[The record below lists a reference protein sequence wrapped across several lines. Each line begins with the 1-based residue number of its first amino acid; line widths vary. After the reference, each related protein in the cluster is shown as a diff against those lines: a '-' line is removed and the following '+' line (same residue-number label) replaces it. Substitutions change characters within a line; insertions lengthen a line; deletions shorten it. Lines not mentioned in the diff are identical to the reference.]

1 MSPEQADPSSMDIDT
16 RTDVYA
22 LGVILYE
29 LLAEARRRSRRT
41 TSSGVR
47 SWRCCGWCGRST
59 APAEH
64 QGEHGGG
71 LAQHRGQPRHRA
83 GAILKLA
90 CGGDLDWIAMKALEK
105 DRTRRYE
112 TANGFAADVLRHLAS
127 EPVLAA
133 PPSRA
138 YRLRKFVRKHRGA
151 VIAASLVVLAL
162 LAGIAGTTWGLIR
175 EANRVTE
182 RDGALKQAADR
193 AEERDLAFK
202 TANDRADDL
211 KYRLGVSQMVQARI
225 AYEAGSV
232 VTAAEWLNDVPPGQ
246 RGWEWRHMKQQ
257 TRGGLF
263 TLYGHVATVTSVSFS
278 PDGSRIVTGSR
289 DRTAKVWD
297 VRTGTALLELRGH
310 LGTVNGASFS
320 PDGARV
326 VTGSDDGTAKVWDA
340 RTGSALVRSGR
351 PDERG
356 DQCVVQPRRLPHPH
370 RQSGPDGEGLG
381 RAHGRRRA

>member
-1 MSPEQADPSSMDIDT
+1 
-16 RTDVYA
+16 
-22 LGVILYE
+22 
-29 LLAEARRRSRRT
+29 
-41 TSSGVR
+41 
-47 SWRCCGWCGRST
+47 
-59 APAEH
+59 
-64 QGEHGGG
+64 
-71 LAQHRGQPRHRA
+71 
-83 GAILKLA
+83 
-90 CGGDLDWIAMKALEK
+90 MKALEK

-182 RDGALKQAADR
+182 RDQALKQAADR
-193 AEERDLAFK
+193 AVERDRAFK

-225 AYEAGSV
+225 AYEAGEV

-246 RGWEWRHMKQQ
+246 RGWEWRYIKQQ

-263 TLYGHVATVTSVSFS
+263 TLYGHVGTVTSVSFS

-289 DRTAKVWD
+289 
-297 VRTGTALLELRGH
+297 
-310 LGTVNGASFS
+310 
-320 PDGARV
+320 
-326 VTGSDDGTAKVWDA
+326 
-340 RTGSALVRSGR
+340 
-351 PDERG
+351 
-356 DQCVVQPRRLPHPH
+356 
-370 RQSGPDGEGLG
+370 GPDGEGLE
-381 RAHGRRRA
+381 RAHGDGLARAQRAHGHRERRGVQRGRRPRRHRK